1 MAGREPPREGDEPYM
16 RDGRPRCRGHHR
28 ATGRGKGR
36 QCPRPALPG
45 LTVCAKH
52 GGGSPA
58 ARAKSERY
66 RKEQVLAK
74 AVVRFGLRRDVT
86 PAEALLEEVQYL
98 SGTCQWLRETI
109 DRELLQQ
116 PPEDADGQL
125 GDWPSEPWRKL
136 VEGVQRREEKDDS
149 KGHSTTE
156 VTGPGVHPLWELYE
170 RAQDRLVKASAA
182 ALAAGVAE
190 RQVRLAESQ
199 GLMVAAAVR
208 GILGGMLAGLRAQG
222 LTPELE
228 AAWVKLVP
236 VVVPEQLR
244 ALSAASPTGTTAAG

>member
-1 MAGREPPREGDEPYM
+1 M

-28 ATGRGKGR
+28 ATGRGQGR

-45 LTVCAKH
+45 LTVCGKH

-116 PPEDADGQL
+116 APLDADGQAD
-125 GDWPSEPWRKL
+125 DWPDDDRAWRRL
-136 VEGVQRREEKDDS
+136 TEGVQRREEKDDPE
-149 KGHSTTE
+149 KGTTVTT

-170 RAQDRLVKASAA
+170 RAQDRLVKASSA

-199 GLMVAAAVR
+199 GLMVAQAVR

-236 VVVPEQLR
+236 VIVPEQLR
-244 ALSAASPTGTTAAG
+244 ALSATSPTGTTS